1 MVVVVRGLKLVDW
14 INSKAKCQKSISH
27 RNFECQQEIADGKEK
42 WNERILPSLI
52 KKTMGVFYGSSN
64 DTTTNTRHHT
74 LVRVTI
80 SVQVLKNGRESK
92 IHPTGGE
99 CGRGSTQQ
107 PTKPDTVSLFF

>member
-1 MVVVVRGLKLVDW
+1 
-14 INSKAKCQKSISH
+14 
-27 RNFECQQEIADGKEK
+27 
-42 WNERILPSLI
+42 
-52 KKTMGVFYGSSN
+52 MGVFYGSSN